1 MTMKRPIEWHEEGLA
16 HWERHIA
23 EGEEEL
29 QRLAKRLTKSRQDAE
44 RLRSQIARAKR
55 LGKDGFDEER
65 FQPEK
70 GGE

>member
-1 MTMKRPIEWHEEGLA
+1 MKRPIKWHEEGLA
-16 HWERHIA
+16 LWERRIA
-23 EGEEEL
+23 RGEEDL
-29 QRLAKRLTKSRQDAE
+29 QRLADRLAKLRQDAE

-55 LGKDGFDEER
+55 MGKDGFDEER

>member
-1 MTMKRPIEWHEEGLA
+1 MKRSIEWHEEGLA
-16 HWERHIA
+16 HWESRIA
-23 EGEEEL
+23 EEEKEL
-29 QRLAKRLTKSRQDAE
+29 QRRANHLARSRQGAE

-55 LGKDGFDEER
+55 LGKDGFDQER

>member
-1 MTMKRPIEWHEEGLA
+1 MKRPIKWHEECLA
-16 HWERHIA
+16 S
-23 EGEEEL
+23 GENWLVHLEL
-29 QRLAKRLTKSRQDAE
+29 QHKAATRKLEE
-44 RLRSQIARAKR
+44 RRAALQKLRSQIARAKR

>member
-1 MTMKRPIEWHEEGLA
+1 MKHSMLWNEKRLA
-16 HWERHIA
+16 GWETHIA
-23 EGEEEL
+23 EEHL
-29 QRLAKRLTKSRQDAE
+29 QRLAKRLAKSRQDAE

-70 GGE
+70 GE

>member
-1 MTMKRPIEWHEEGLA
+1 MKHSIEWHERSLA
-16 HWERHIA
+16 AWERHIKQR
-23 EGEEEL
+23 EEEL
-29 QRLAKRLTKSRQDAE
+29 QNLAERLAKLQQDAE

>member
-1 MTMKRPIEWHEEGLA
+1 MTMKRPISWHERSLA
-16 HWERHIA
+16 AQERRIA
-23 EGEEEL
+23 EGKEEL
-29 QRLAKRLTKSRQDAE
+29 QRLANCLAKLRQDAE

-55 LGKDGFDEER
+55 LVKDGFDREK

>member
-1 MTMKRPIEWHEEGLA
+1 MTMKRSIQWHEVSLA
-16 HWERHIA
+16 WWESRIA
-23 EGEEEL
+23 EEEEEL
-29 QRLAKRLTKSRQDAE
+29 QSLANRLAKSRQDAD

-55 LGKDGFDEER
+55 LRKDGFDREK

>member
-1 MTMKRPIEWHEEGLA
+1 MKRPIKWYEEGLA
-16 HWERHIA
+16 HWESRIA
-23 EGEEEL
+23 EEEKEL
-29 QRLAKRLTKSRQDAE
+29 QRMAERLAKSRQDAE

>member
-1 MTMKRPIEWHEEGLA
+1 MKRPIKWHEESLKARERGIQRKEAELETLA
-16 HWERHIA
+16 EMLA
-23 EGEEEL
+23 E
-29 QRLAKRLTKSRQDAE
+29 SRQDAE

>member
-1 MTMKRPIEWHEEGLA
+1 MKRPIKWYEECLA
-16 HWERHIA
+16 HWERRNA
-23 EGEEEL
+23 EEEEQL
-29 QRLAKRLTKSRQDAE
+29 QRLAKSLAKSRQDAE

>member
-1 MTMKRPIEWHEEGLA
+1 MTMKRPIMWHEESLA
-16 HWERHIA
+16 QWERHIA
-23 EGEEEL
+23 EGEQEL
-29 QRLAKRLTKSRQDAE
+29 QPLANRLAKLRQDAE

-55 LGKDGFDEER
+55 MGKDGFDEER

>member
-1 MTMKRPIEWHEEGLA
+1 MKRPIEWHEECLA
-16 HWERHIA
+16 HWDRRNA
-23 EGEEEL
+23 EDEEQL
-29 QRLAKRLTKSRQDAE
+29 QRLANRLAKSRQDAE
-44 RLRSQIARAKR
+44 RLRSQIALAKR

>member
-1 MTMKRPIEWHEEGLA
+1 MKHSIEWHEEGLA
-16 HWERHIA
+16 HWERRNA
-23 EGEEEL
+23 EEEEQL
-29 QRLAKRLTKSRQDAE
+29 QRLANRLAKSRQDAE

-55 LGKDGFDEER
+55 LGKDGFDRER

>member
-1 MTMKRPIEWHEEGLA
+1 MTMKLSIEWHEVSLA
-16 HWERHIA
+16 GCEKRIA
-23 EGEEEL
+23 ETEEEL
-29 QRLAKRLTKSRQDAE
+29 QSLANCLAKLRQIAE

-55 LGKDGFDEER
+55 LGKGGFDRER